1 MYYVLVSA
9 CKHMT
14 MEEKYLSFFIKHFLC
29 MYVFLY
35 LSRFF
40 VDLPNT
46 PKGISSYYCSK
57 FYASSKTYS
66 GIFRVPFFLSVS

>member
-1 MYYVLVSA
+1 
-9 CKHMT
+9 
-14 MEEKYLSFFIKHFLC
+14 

-66 GIFRVPFFLSVS
+66 GIFRVPFFLSVSQRLDMLDMLATRRVDDCIMSENLGIIA